1 MADKT
6 ALDMR
11 YLNVPLPEDL
21 MKLKWGGDYE
31 RLISVID
38 RRLADETLPAPLRK
52 RLQLERILAAR
63 IPSQYPYSYEDAL
76 ELLRANI
83 RDFKDEELETLWE
96 TGFT

>member
-52 RLQLERILAAR
+52 RL
-63 IPSQYPYSYEDAL
+63 
-76 ELLRANI
+76 
-83 RDFKDEELETLWE
+83 
-96 TGFT
+96 

>member
-52 RLQLERILAAR
+52 RLQLERFWPPESRPSIHILMR
-63 IPSQYPYSYEDAL
+63 RL
-76 ELLRANI
+76 
-83 RDFKDEELETLWE
+83 
-96 TGFT
+96 